1 MINKIYMFLIIGIF
15 LLTSGV
21 ISKSAPNIS
30 CPSGYTH
37 YVRTVSV
44 IVGGTTC
51 NYIID
56 ICVLCENVTHI
67 DSLTIM
73 LKAFR
78 TLDTCNQDPNLVKA
92 AISDLILD
100 PMWINTNIPFDCF
113 TGFKPCANGY
123 TYLIGKDPVCWKK
136 VGYLDDYNNLRIAYI
151 GCYETCEC
159 ETIYKICWDGQQ
171 FVKTI
176 HDGPNLIGN
185 CSCSEFEPPDPT
197 SPDEESDCFYL
208 EGPCYP

>member
-1 MINKIYMFLIIGIF
+1 M
-15 LLTSGV
+15 SGATLQ
-21 ISKSAPNIS
+21 SAPNIS

-44 IVGGTTC
+44 TVGGTTC

-78 TLDTCNQDPNLVKA
+78 TLDTCNQDPNLVNA
-92 AISDLILD
+92 AIYSIITD
-100 PMWINTNIPFDCF
+100 PFWINFNIPISCF
-113 TGFKPCANGY
+113 TGIIPCEEGY
-123 TYLIGKDPVCWKK
+123 FYLKGVEPVCWKK
-136 VGYLDDYNNLRIAYI
+136 VGYLDDYNNLKIAYV
-151 GCYETCEC
+151 GCYYETCEC
-159 ETIYKICWDGQQ
+159 VTVYRICWDGSSY
-171 FVKTI
+171 TI
-176 HDGPNLIGN
+176 DIESGPSSGTCN
-185 CSCSEFEPPDPT
+185 CLENEPPDPQN
-197 SPDEESDCFYL
+197 PDEETDCFYL